1 MYIYNIYNIYITINR
16 PFVTLNHP
24 KLDAEVVF
32 SSFKKGQLFFPAA
45 TMAGLSYYYKVQV

>member
-16 PFVTLNHP
+16 PFVTLNHL

-32 SSFKKGQLFFPAA
+32 SSFKKGQLLLPAA
-45 TMAGLSYYYKVQV
+45 TVAGLSYYYKVQV